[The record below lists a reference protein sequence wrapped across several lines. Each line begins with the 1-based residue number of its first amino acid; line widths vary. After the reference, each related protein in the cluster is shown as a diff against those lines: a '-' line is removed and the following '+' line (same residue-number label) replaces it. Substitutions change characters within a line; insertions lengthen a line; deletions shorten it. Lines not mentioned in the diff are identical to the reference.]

1 MATTREKLKT
11 YFETGKYPTE
21 AQFAELIDSLRHV
34 DENIPMNVIQGLA
47 NALNGKAPISLAQTV
62 TDLYNALQSHE
73 LGGMTDEE
81 REQLDKLMSA
91 VFPLVVA
98 YGTKN
103 SGTYEYGTSVTPSV
117 AWTAKRDGVD
127 VDCTA
132 TVGSGTFEG
141 TMAQNQ
147 KSYTGEA
154 QPLTAELKFSASVS
168 EGGQTKSLS
177 AIKWTPSFYRYY
189 GAVNAVPSDYPAAIR
204 ALSTKELSTTATL
217 GTTAVA
223 AGKYFLFAVKSDT
236 AVTLKAYLDSPESEV
251 TGCMTG
257 SCQVQQENG
266 YQSNTY
272 YYILVPAGA
281 TAWNLKIKNS

>member
-1 MATTREKLKT
+1 MATARNILKT

-21 AQFAELIDSLRHV
+21 AQFAELIDALRHA
-34 DENIPMNVIQGLA
+34 DDPIPMTDIQGLA
-47 NALNGKAPISLAQTV
+47 DALNGKAPASMVDVVNNIYDSLQ
-62 TDLYNALQSHE
+62 NHE
-73 LGGMTDEE
+73 LGGMTDGE
-81 REQLDKLMSA
+81 REQLDRLMDA
-91 VFPLVVA
+91 VFPLVVS

-103 SGTYEYGTSVTPSV
+103 SGTYEYGTSVAPSV
-117 AWTAKRDGVD
+117 AWTATRDGED

-141 TMAQNQ
+141 TMTQNQ
-147 KSYTGEA
+147 KSYSGEA
-154 QPLTAELKFSASVS
+154 RALTSELKFSATVS
-168 EGGQTKSLS
+168 QGGQSKNLS
-177 AIKWTPSFYRYY
+177 TIKWTPSFYRYY
-189 GAVNAVPSDYPAAIR
+189 GPLNAVPSDYPAAIR
-204 ALSTKELSTTATL
+204 SLGTKALSTTTTL

-251 TGCMTG
+251 TGCVTG
-257 SCQVQQENG
+257 SCTVEQENG

>member
-1 MATTREKLKT
+1 MTTTREILKT

-21 AQFAELIDSLRHV
+21 AQFAELIDAFRHV

-47 NALNGKAPISLAQTV
+47 EALNGKAPSSLVQTV
-62 TDLYNALQSHE
+62 TDLYDALQNHE

-103 SGTYEYGTSVTPSV
+103 SGTYEFGTSVTPSV
-117 AWTAKRDGVD
+117 AWTARRDGED

-141 TMAQNQ
+141 TLGVNQ
-147 KSYTGEA
+147 KSYSGEA
-154 QPLTAELKFSASVS
+154 RALTAELKFSATVS
-168 EGGQTKSLS
+168 QGGQSGSLS
-177 AIKWTPSFYRYY
+177 TIKWTPSFYRYY
-189 GAVNAVPSDYPAAIR
+189 GPLNAVPSDYPAAIR

-251 TGCMTG
+251 TGCTTG

>member
-1 MATTREKLKT
+1 MIQTIGILKS
-11 YFETGKYPTE
+11 YFETGKKPTQE
-21 AQFAELIDSLRHV
+21 QFAELIDSFRHKN
-34 DENIPMNVIQGLA
+34 DAIPMSVIQGLA
-47 NALNGKAPISLAQTV
+47 DALNGKAPASVV
-62 TDLYNALQSHE
+62 TTLQNLINALE
-73 LGGMTDEE
+73 NNEYGMTPEE
-81 REQLDKLMSA
+81 RENLARLMDA

-154 QPLTAELKFSASVS
+154 QPLTAELNFSASVS

-177 AIKWTPSFYRYY
+177 IIKWTPSFYRYY

-251 TGCMTG
+251 TGCTTG